1 MRLGNPMLA
10 RCFIG
15 ASINHHK
22 AMKIKYLLV
31 DDEPIA
37 LDVLEEHLSHVEG
50 FQLVGKCRT
59 AIDAFSFL
67 QRHPVD
73 LLFLDIQMPQMTG
86 LELLRTLPQKPKVII
101 TSAFRDYAVEGF
113 ELDVIDYIVKPV
125 SPERLLKAISKFYQ
139 RSNLPVINLPTQ
151 PPALPLEEP
160 HLFVKE
166 DRKLVKV
173 FLNDILYLESLRD
186 YVRIRTP
193 HKQVITKQTIS
204 YYEERLMD
212 EQFIRIH
219 RSFIVASPKV
229 ESITESN
236 VELSGGYSLPIGKS
250 YKQLVFEKLKLRS
263 KVS

>member
-1 MRLGNPMLA
+1 
-10 RCFIG
+10 
-15 ASINHHK
+15 
-22 AMKIKYLLV
+22 MKIKYLLV

-37 LDVLEEHLSHVEG
+37 LDVLEEHLSHIDG
-50 FQLVGKCRT
+50 FQLAGKCRT

-67 QRHPVD
+67 QNHSVD

-86 LELLRTLPQKPKVII
+86 LELLRSLPQKPKVII
-101 TSAFRDYAVEGF
+101 TSAFREYAVEGF
-113 ELDVIDYIVKPV
+113 ELDVIDYVVKPV
-125 SPERLLKAISKFYQ
+125 SPERLFKVISKFYQ

-151 PPALPLEEP
+151 APQPIEEP

-186 YVRIRTP
+186 YVRIKTP

-229 ESITESN
+229 ECITEN
-236 VELSGGYSLPIGKS
+236 NIGLLGGHSLPIGKS

-263 KVS
+263 KIS